1 MAGAHRIAVR
11 GGVVGIEKVVERL
24 AVVNRRVRHRVA
36 PHQLVLAVDIH
47 VVLVAEVALAM
58 LLRPARVDVL
68 LRLLVGL
75 PRDRRIA
82 VLDRLVLFA
91 AVALHGRRHDG
102 GVDDLAAHGQVAPAL
117 QMGIEGLEQRLD
129 QPRLRELLAIQP
141 DRLGVGDPIREA
153 QSQEAH
159 EREPVA
165 DLILELVIGEIVER
179 LQNQR
184 LEDDDLVPR
193 LASGRVLALLVRL
206 APNRAQ
212 LSAEILPGHNL
223 VQENQRVLLGIK
235 TAIALVKV
243 EETRLTHFCPS
254 LRNQHAA
261 LSSNSHARERSI
273 FRGALTATSGC
284 PTPTKTSPSTSATT
298 TPTGAS
304 ATA

>member
-1 MAGAHRIAVR
+1 MATRSMPFWPRPATTSGSSWPGSGLCAPFSGRLSWSGITRAAPLPHPPEHANSLFHR
-11 GGVVGIEKVVERL
+11 RL
-24 AVVNRRVRHRVA
+24 
-36 PHQLVLAVDIH
+36 
-47 VVLVAEVALAM
+47 ALAM

-68 LRLLVGL
+68 LRRLVGL

-91 AVALHGRRHDG
+91 AVALHGRRHEG

-184 LEDDDLVPR
+184 LEDDD
-193 LASGRVLALLVRL
+193 
-206 APNRAQ
+206 
-212 LSAEILPGHNL
+212 
-223 VQENQRVLLGIK
+223 
-235 TAIALVKV
+235 
-243 EETRLTHFCPS
+243 
-254 LRNQHAA
+254 
-261 LSSNSHARERSI
+261 
-273 FRGALTATSGC
+273 
-284 PTPTKTSPSTSATT
+284 
-298 TPTGAS
+298 
-304 ATA
+304 